1 MSVGMA
7 AVAVAVIVEEE
18 ETDDV
23 GCETARTDD
32 KNDDGVRNILWL
44 NESLDG
50 FEENGE
56 TKRD

>member
-7 AVAVAVIVEEE
+7 AVAVIVEEE

>member
-1 MSVGMA
+1 VSVGMA

-23 GCETARTDD
+23 GRETARTDD

-50 FEENGE
+50 FEENRE

>member
-1 MSVGMA
+1 VSVGMA
-7 AVAVAVIVEEE
+7 AVAVIVEEE

>member
-23 GCETARTDD
+23 GRETARTDD

-50 FEENGE
+50 FEENRE